1 MYKLETYMAKDK
13 LPVLEK
19 QLICEEVVSASS
31 PEKVYEMLNK
41 YFRLNSRT
49 EEYCFMIAMDTKC
62 KIIGVF
68 EVSHGSIDSSFVNPR
83 EIYMKALSCNAAGII
98 VAHNHPSGNPSPS
111 APDIAVAKR
120 LKEAGDILG
129 VKIHDFLICGDD
141 CYYSFQEHKRP

>member
-1 MYKLETYMAKDK
+1 
-13 LPVLEK
+13 
-19 QLICEEVVSASS
+19 
-31 PEKVYEMLNK
+31 
-41 YFRLNSRT
+41 
-49 EEYCFMIAMDTKC
+49 MIAMDTKC

-129 VKIHDFLICGDD
+129 VKIHDFLISGDD